1 MFHVL
6 VTANESLVKN
16 KACLDRNGTVFF
28 PTDAMNTL
36 AHYGGMFD
44 YFKGTCASYTLP
56 THLNVKS
63 DGCLQIPTFQLWF
76 VDVSLE
82 QIKHFSTKRLDH

>member
-1 MFHVL
+1 
-6 VTANESLVKN
+6 
-16 KACLDRNGTVFF
+16 
-28 PTDAMNTL
+28 MNTL

-63 DGCLQIPTFQLWF
+63 DGCLGRFQ
-76 VDVSLE
+76 
-82 QIKHFSTKRLDH
+82 HFSCGLLMFLLSKSNISVQKDWISDRLINHMANVQYVIYWDKICHLCMLL